1 MAATRCG
8 AAYSVTQ
15 PGRFDGLSR
24 NASGIGTANGWQR
37 LCVFPGSRLPRAS
50 APVVWVVMGSVGHFA
65 LDGTDRASAELMLV
79 TSAGQWITGTRHSH
93 SVQDPYMGFGTGRGA
108 PFMMIYDGGTW
119 SNAVDLELWGRIFDE
134 STTPFP
140 SASAECGA
148 VVALAF
154 DTGNLGA
161 SSWLLAASS
170 PGATPLPYQL
180 PVGSDAQLLLTGA
193 FPWTAGT
200 QRWLTFYTAKTVP
213 HNVNDGYTCWMQQL
227 ITGWGTGIDAWNE
240 QAAGLSLRG
249 PAHLPTPVNKGH
261 WFGGFR
267 VFDVDGADRRIG
279 VLGRCNYNTGP
290 KAVNNQAI
298 VFAARVDD
306 LEGFNE
312 HHETLLPM
320 YGLTEGHGN
329 GIIRNQIEWTIN
341 DAPVADLI
349 WLSQQAPQAHDLTG
363 YGATLHLIMN
373 EVRWLNGVD
382 PQSIYV
388 HKKSE
393 LPVQLCGG
401 FTIGNKGLSFFDHRG
416 YRKEWESR
424 EELSLDSLIG
434 GIVANEELELMAIK
448 IGNVTGT
455 FNANQAVIGTRSG
468 AQATLLAGASGL
480 GPHTI
485 AIASHS
491 GVFQAGE
498 DIDNRIGAT
507 APLMEVTWT
516 GTLRALAAASG
527 PGVHTIPIGN
537 ILGAQTVTQT
547 MRGRVSNSRSR
558 FLSIASEPTS
568 YNGQYWQSVIFGMHR
583 GPVSIDIP
591 EETTGPKVVITPGR
605 EAPALGS
612 LSALP
617 IQPSYALRERLVSER
632 TELQT
637 PLGYSI
643 TWPRFSTPRSERTFV
658 WEGLTKTQRD
668 TLLAFFEG
676 LSVAAFKWTPPH
688 LTETAFVAVS
698 HPTVTD
704 VGLLHTV
711 SIDVVELKWIGP

>member
-1 MAATRCG
+1 MATRCG

-93 SVQDPYMGFGTGRGA
+93 SAQDPYMGFGTGRGA

-119 SNAVDLELWGRIFDE
+119 SSAVDLELWGRIFDE

-170 PGATPLPYQL
+170 PGSTSLPYENA
-180 PVGSDAQLLLTGA
+180 PDAQLLLSGA
-193 FPWTAGT
+193 LPWTSGT

-213 HNVNDGYTCWMQQL
+213 HNVNDGYTCWMQL
-227 ITGWGTGIDAWNE
+227 LNNTWGAVVDSWNDN
-240 QAAGLSLRG
+240 AAGLSLRG
-249 PAHLPTPVNKGH
+249 PAHLPLPVNKGE
-261 WFGGFR
+261 WMGGFR
-267 VFDVDGADRRIG
+267 VFDVDAANRKVGI
-279 VLGRCNYNTGP
+279 LGRCNYTTGLQ
-290 KAVNNQAI
+290 AINSQAI

-312 HHETLLPM
+312 HHEARLSM
-320 YGLTEGHGN
+320 YGLTPGHGT
-329 GIIRNQIEWTIN
+329 GIVQNIREFTIA

-349 WLSQQAPQAHDLTG
+349 WLSQQAPEAHDLTG
-363 YGATLHLIMN
+363 FGGVMHLVMN
-373 EVRWLNGVD
+373 ESRILNGPD

-388 HKKSE
+388 HRKSE
-393 LPVQLCGG
+393 LPVQLSGG
-401 FTIGNKGLSFFDHRG
+401 ITIGNKGLSFFDHRG

-424 EELSLDSLIG
+424 EQLSLDSLIG
-434 GIVANEELELMAIK
+434 GIVQNETLEGVALTLGA
-448 IGNVTGT
+448 VTGS
-455 FNANQAVIGTRSG
+455 FSANQGVVGQTSG
-468 AQATLLAGASGL
+468 ATAVLLAGASGL

-485 AIASHS
+485 AIGSYS
-491 GVFQAGE
+491 GTFLPGE
-498 DIDNRIGAT
+498 IIDNRLGAT
-507 APLMEVTWT
+507 APLT
-516 GTLRALAAASG
+516 ALASTATMVALGPASG
-527 PGVHTIPIGN
+527 GGVKTIPVGSIAGTFTVN
-537 ILGAQTVTQT
+537 QTL
-547 MRGRVSNSRSR
+547 RGRVSNSRSR
-558 FLSIASEPTS
+558 YLSIFAQPTS
-568 YNGQYWQSVIFGMHR
+568 YFAQHWQALIFGMHR
-583 GPVSIDIP
+583 GAVSTPVPAESA
-591 EETTGPKVVITPGR
+591 GPTVVITPGR